1 VAGFVG
7 SHLAERLIAL
17 GHEVVGIDSFTSYYS
32 PALKRRNIA
41 GLRDHPCFHLVED
54 DLNTVELDPLVES
67 AEWVFHLAGQPGVR
81 DSWGAQFGTYVRNN
95 IEATQRLLEA
105 LRAHRPQRV
114 VYASSSSVYGDAP
127 LPMDEDARPQPL
139 SPYGVTKLAAEHL
152 MRGYWNCYGLP
163 IACLR
168 FFTVY
173 GPRQRPDMAFNRF
186 IRAIARGEPIQL
198 YGDGTQTRDFTY
210 VADVVE
216 GCVAAAAADC
226 AGQVINIG
234 GGSSCA
240 VADVLALL
248 GDLIGRP
255 VRIERQAGQRGDAP
269 HTSASTVRAR
279 ELLGWH
285 PATRLVDGL
294 RHQAIWQ
301 LGAAA
306 LRASGA
312 VVPPRRGEHAGPRLL
327 LYGHDTYGLGHLRR
341 NLTLADG
348 LTREFPDLSI
358 LLLTGSPAA
367 QHFALPANVDYVKL
381 PSVVKVADEDYQ
393 AQTLH
398 LQAGEI
404 ARLRSA
410 LIREAV
416 SGFAPDAILVDH
428 APAGMKGELLPALEE
443 LRHVNPHARV
453 ALGLRDIVDEP
464 EVVRRN
470 WTERGIYDILDS
482 FYDAIL
488 VYGVPP
494 VMDVIVAYRLPA
506 AVAAK
511 SRYCGYLPR
520 AQSPTDP
527 MAVRSAYCTGDEH
540 LVDEHLVLVT
550 AGGGGD
556 GYRLLS
562 TYLLAVS
569 EGGIPSPTASVIVT
583 GPFMAARERAEL
595 DAVAAGQPHV
605 RLLTFTDDMLGLMQ
619 AADVVVCMGGYNT
632 ICEVLSAGVPAI
644 VVPRVAP
651 RREQLLRAR
660 AFAEL
665 GLVATLPPDMLTP
678 AALGDQVTRLL
689 RATTAEQPGVA
700 DGARSEMASAR
711 ERFIASGALDG
722 LNATVRAVG
731 ELLREATTAS
741 SFVG

>member
-1 VAGFVG
+1 M
-7 SHLAERLIAL
+7 
-17 GHEVVGIDSFTSYYS
+17 
-32 PALKRRNIA
+32 
-41 GLRDHPCFHLVED
+41 
-54 DLNTVELDPLVES
+54 ELDPLVES

-81 DSWGAQFGTYVRNN
+81 GSWGAQFGTYVRNN

-152 MRGYWNCYGLP
+152 MRVYWKSYGLP

-234 GGSSCA
+234 GGSRSA

-248 GDLIGRP
+248 GELIGRP
-255 VRIERQAGQRGDAP
+255 VRIERQEGPRGDAP

-279 ELLGWH
+279 ELLGWQ

-294 RHQAIWQ
+294 RHQAVWQ
-301 LGAAA
+301 LGSAAP
-306 LRASGA
+306 RASSA
-312 VVPPRRGEHAGPRLL
+312 IVPPHQGEHAGPRLL

-341 NLTLADG
+341 NLTLAAG

-358 LLLTGSPAA
+358 LLLTGSPAV
-367 QHFALPANVDYVKL
+367 HHYTLPANVDYVKL

-404 ARLRSA
+404 ARMRSA

-464 EVVRRN
+464 AVVRRN
-470 WTERGIYDILDS
+470 WTERGIYDMLDS

-488 VYGVPP
+488 VYGVPD
-494 VMDVIVAYRLPA
+494 VMDVIAAYRLPA

-511 SRYCGYLPR
+511 TRYCGYLPR

-527 MAVRSAYCTGDEH
+527 RAVRSTYSAGDEHLVDEH

-569 EGGIPSPTASVIVT
+569 EGGIPSPTASLVVT
-583 GPFMAARERAEL
+583 GPYMAAQERAEL

-632 ICEVLSAGVPAI
+632 ICEVLSVGVPAI

-665 GLVATLPPDMLTP
+665 GLVATIPPDLLTP
-678 AALGDQVTRLL
+678 AELGHQVTTLL
-689 RATTAEQPGVA
+689 CQTKMHQAGAGDGV
-700 DGARSEMASAR
+700 RSEMASAR